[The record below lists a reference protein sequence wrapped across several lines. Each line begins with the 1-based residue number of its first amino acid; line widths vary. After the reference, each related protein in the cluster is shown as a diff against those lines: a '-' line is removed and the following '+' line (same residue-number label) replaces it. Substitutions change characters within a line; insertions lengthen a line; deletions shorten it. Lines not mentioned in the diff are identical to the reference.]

1 VRSPVQVFLN
11 GVQSDIE
18 TETDENGN
26 FNVFLDEI
34 SSGNNELFVRIVN
47 IDNELL
53 AESEQIAFGY
63 APP

>member
-1 VRSPVQVFLN
+1 VQVFLN

-53 AESEQIAFGY
+53 AESEQIAFGS